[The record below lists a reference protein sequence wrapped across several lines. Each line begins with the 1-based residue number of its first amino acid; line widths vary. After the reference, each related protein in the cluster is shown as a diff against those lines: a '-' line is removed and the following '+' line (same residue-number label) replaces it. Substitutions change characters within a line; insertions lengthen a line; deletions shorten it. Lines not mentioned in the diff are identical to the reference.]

1 MNRSLKIK
9 LRCFFHPVAH
19 EFITETWL
27 VYLRIFGSTP
37 FKATAATQ
45 VTAAFSTAFGIK
57 ILSIILKMN
66 VAFSSE
72 KLTLNVHSA

>member
-1 MNRSLKIK
+1 MTELCEFLIRL
-9 LRCFFHPVAH
+9 LRLHCHEQIPKDQTEVFFFHPVSH
-19 EFITETWL
+19 EFITEAWL

-57 ILSIILKMN
+57 ILSI
-66 VAFSSE
+66 V
-72 KLTLNVHSA
+72 